1 MDPGMANTVLKRL
14 CMCERCN
21 DLGHRGNMNAFAC
34 NAREVLCA

>member
-1 MDPGMANTVLKRL
+1 MANTVLKRL

-21 DLGHRGNMNAFAC
+21 DLGHRGKMNVFTC